1 MPAFCRFS
9 LPVKHLPGLA
19 QSVQKFTKM
28 AGIWRQSIQPAQEQ
42 TPTFDSMA
50 MTARHKLSCSA
61 AAPLGLLALAPTAMA
76 SPITT
81 QLTIRAVP
89 VGDDNVV
96 SQVTNATAVNGF
108 SAVGRPD
115 TVAHAVGPVLGD
127 VLRPV
132 LGRGHGNFAVAV
144 LA

>member
-1 MPAFCRFS
+1 
-9 LPVKHLPGLA
+9 
-19 QSVQKFTKM
+19 
-28 AGIWRQSIQPAQEQ
+28 
-42 TPTFDSMA
+42 MA

-61 AAPLGLLALAPTAMA
+61 AAQLGLLALAPTAMA

-96 SQVTNATAVNGF
+96 GQVVNATAVNGF

-115 TVAHAVGPVLGD
+115 TVAHAVGDVLGD
-127 VLRPV
+127 V